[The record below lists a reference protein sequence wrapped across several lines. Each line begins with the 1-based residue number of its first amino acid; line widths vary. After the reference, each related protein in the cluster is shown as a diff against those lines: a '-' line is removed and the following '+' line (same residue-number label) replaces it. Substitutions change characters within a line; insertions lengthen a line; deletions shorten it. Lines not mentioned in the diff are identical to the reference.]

1 MQVFFDKTLEKE
13 FEKIYSK
20 FKSIELK
27 ADEAYNQDLDYLKK
41 RLQIFETCP

>member
-1 MQVFFDKTLEKE
+1 MQVFFDRTLENE

-27 ADEAYNQDLDYLKK
+27 ADEAYQEDLAYLTKN
-41 RLQIFETCP
+41 LQIFEIL